1 MSLPPVFTVLAA
13 TSAVT
18 AIVGTNPVRVFPAG
32 DIPQG
37 QLLPAVTWQG
47 VGGLPY
53 NLLSDR
59 PPADHQRIQ
68 IDCWAHEFGTA
79 ENLGDEVR
87 YALEPFGYCIA
98 VNTSTDY
105 DPETKRF
112 RVSFDFNFITS
123 NDHA

>member
-1 MSLPPVFTVLAA
+1 MSLPPVFTILAA

-37 QLLPAVTWQG
+37 QLLPAVAWQG
-47 VGGLPY
+47 IGGLPY

-59 PPADHQRIQ
+59 PPADHQRVQ
-68 IDCWAHEFGTA
+68 IDCWAHEFGVA
-79 ENLGDEVR
+79 DNLANEVR
-87 YALEPFGYCIA
+87 YALELSGYL
-98 VNTSTDY
+98 VSLNGSDY

-112 RVSFDFNFITS
+112 RVSFDWNFITA
-123 NDHA
+123 NEHA